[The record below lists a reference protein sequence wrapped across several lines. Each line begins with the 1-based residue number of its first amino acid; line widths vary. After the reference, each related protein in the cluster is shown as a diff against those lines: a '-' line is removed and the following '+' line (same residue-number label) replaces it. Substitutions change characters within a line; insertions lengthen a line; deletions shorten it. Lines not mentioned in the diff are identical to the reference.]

1 MSPSANI
8 EASATAIIRG
18 GFEFQGQKCSA
29 ASRIYIPKSISNE
42 LISSVIDQ
50 TKTIKMGS
58 PIDFNN
64 FMTAVIHEN
73 ALKEFLNI
81 LIMQNP
87 AMIVK
92 Y

>member
-1 MSPSANI
+1 
-8 EASATAIIRG
+8 
-18 GFEFQGQKCSA
+18 
-29 ASRIYIPKSISNE
+29 
-42 LISSVIDQ
+42 
-50 TKTIKMGS
+50 MGS